1 MGGRFVN
8 PDAVEAMAQLTAQ
21 YLRRTPVVAIEAG
34 SLSPVTLTTKLE
46 LLQHTGSFKPRGI
59 YAKVLST
66 DVPASGIVIASG
78 GNAGA
83 AAAHAARRLGH
94 RATVFMPETSPM
106 TKVERLQRLGAEVHR
121 IGRIYDDAL
130 AASAE
135 FADAS
140 GAAVIHAY
148 DQPEV
153 VAGQGT
159 IFAELEHQLAG
170 AFDTVVVAVGGGG
183 LIGGALAW
191 FHGRVKVVAVEPERS
206 QCLHAALA
214 AQDRV
219 EVSVDGVAM
228 DSLGARMVGEHTW
241 SLRTHLGGSVTVTDD
256 AIVDA
261 QRALWRE
268 LRIVAEPGG
277 AAALAAVRSGA
288 YAPAPGERVAL
299 LVCGGNCDPAT
310 VT

>member
-1 MGGRFVN
+1 MT
-8 PDAVEAMAQLTAQ
+8 PDAVAATRVRTSP
-21 YLRRTPVVAIEAG
+21 YLRRTPVIDVEAG
-34 SLSPVTLTTKLE
+34 TLAPVDATLKLE
-46 LLQHTGSFKPRGI
+46 LLQHTGSFKPRGM

-66 DVPASGIVIASG
+66 DVPAAGLVIASG

-94 RATVFMPETSPM
+94 HITVFMPETSPQ
-106 TKVERLQRLGAEVHR
+106 TKVDRLVALGADVRR
-121 IGRIYDDAL
+121 IGAIYDHAL
-130 AASAE
+130 AASEQHA
-135 FADAS
+135 ADT
-140 GAAVIHAY
+140 GAAVVHAF

-153 VAGQGT
+153 VTGQGA
-159 IFAELEHQLAG
+159 IFAELDEQVHAI
-170 AFDTVVVAVGGGG
+170 DTVLVAVGGGG

-191 FHGRVKVVAVEPERS
+191 YHGRIKVVAVEPATS
-206 QCLHAALA
+206 ACLHGALA
-214 AQDRV
+214 AGERV
-219 EVSVDGVAM
+219 TVPVEGVAI
-228 DSLGARMVGEHTW
+228 DSLGARMVGACTW
-241 SLRTHLGGSVTVTDD
+241 SLREHLGDSVVVGDD

-277 AAALAAVRSGA
+277 AAALAALRSGA
-288 YAPAPGERVAL
+288 YVATAGERVAL